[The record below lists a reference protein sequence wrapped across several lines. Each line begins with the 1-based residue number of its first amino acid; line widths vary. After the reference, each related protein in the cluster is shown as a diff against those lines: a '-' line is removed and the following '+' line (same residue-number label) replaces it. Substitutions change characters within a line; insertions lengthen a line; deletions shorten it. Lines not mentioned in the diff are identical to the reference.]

1 MAWFAFVV
9 SADVCHAGVDLGR
22 TNMASHKVGFVNSVG
37 VVLGHWVFGP
47 ILVQVASLALG
58 FVLDLASCSV
68 LLLAS
73 CSLLGREEKLH

>member
-22 TNMASHKVGFVNSVG
+22 TNMASHIVDMFDPVG
-37 VVLGHWVFGP
+37 VVLGRRVFGP

-68 LLLAS
+68 LR
-73 CSLLGREEKLH
+73 REEKLH